1 MATGQG
7 GLIGS
12 GMVPGGAIGN
22 ELSAVTRR
30 AFIPELI
37 VQIYQASPVLYML
50 MRGAQRAAGGADA
63 TGAARVSARD
73 VPGSDGTAFRA
84 RSGHGLWQVFG

>member
-7 GLIGS
+7 GLIGT
-12 GMVPGGAIGN
+12 GMVPGGAIGT

-50 MRGAQRAAGGADA
+50 MRGAQRAAGGVGNI
-63 TGAARVSARD
+63 T
-73 VPGSDGTAFRA
+73 VP
-84 RSGHGLWQVFG
+84 V